1 MSITLKPEQEE
12 FIREQVARGRF
23 KSADEVLAQAFKLLE
38 EKYQESEAWT
48 EQTRQQV
55 NEAAAE
61 LDRGEGIPLETVM
74 AQLQTKV
81 QQAQKATESVT

>member
-1 MSITLKPEQEE
+1 MSITLKPEQEQ

-38 EKYQESEAWT
+38 EKYQEYEAWT

-61 LDRGEGIPLETVM
+61 LDRGEGMPLETVM
-74 AQLQTKV
+74 AQVSASTG
-81 QQAQKATESVT
+81 SR